1 MGIAH
6 ERSPYEHQR
15 VEHGSV
21 DADGTGVAAFAARKT
36 GTDTGFMVM
45 KDGERFP
52 RSARSPRV
60 RGVLRGVLRG
70 SSLGCLRKEFPND
83 GSASPMKVILKPA
96 PLRGQGR

>member
-6 ERSPYEHQR
+6 ERSPDEHQR

-21 DADGTGVAAFAARKT
+21 DAHGAGVAAFAARKT
-36 GTDTGFMVM
+36 GTDAGFMVM

-60 RGVLRGVLRG
+60 RGVLRG
-70 SSLGCLRKEFPND
+70 SSLGCLRKEFPYD
-83 GSASPMKVILKPA
+83 GSASPMEVILKPA
-96 PLRGQGR
+96 PLRGQGW